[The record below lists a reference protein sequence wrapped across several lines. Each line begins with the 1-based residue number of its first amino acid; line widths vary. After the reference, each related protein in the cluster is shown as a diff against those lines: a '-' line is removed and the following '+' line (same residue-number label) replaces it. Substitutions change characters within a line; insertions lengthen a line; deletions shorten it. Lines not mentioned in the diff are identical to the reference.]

1 MKVSVTNFLL
11 RVAKFL
17 VVATLFV
24 PVFILMIYGAII
36 RKVDGSDLR
45 ILFRKSYWHALLDNR
60 VEQLLVG
67 RYVYEPERKM
77 NPDMGIELYQKL
89 PPFCYPNGSGRIIC
103 RYAEDAMML
112 KMKHNG
118 EFYPLRWK

>member
-17 VVATLFV
+17 VVAILLV
-24 PVFILMIYGAII
+24 PVIILMLYGAII
-36 RKVDGSDLR
+36 RRVNLADLR
-45 ILFRKSYWHALLDNR
+45 IIFRASYWRSLLDNR
-60 VEQLLVG
+60 VEQFLVG
-67 RYVYEPERKM
+67 RYVYEPIKKTT
-77 NPDMGIELYQKL
+77 DDVGIYQNL
-89 PPFCYPNGSGRIIC
+89 PPFCYPSGSGMIIC

-112 KMKHNG
+112 KLKHNG